1 MHPGTALLLITLLG
15 AGLLPAA
22 AIASATPGKAS
33 RSTDTRAAL
42 LEHAPEHCGANPEAK
57 RLAEMILAHPG
68 QQRATLRCN
77 PLLSRIAAD
86 KAREMARTGRVAHYG
101 SMVSPNM
108 RLRRAGYVL
117 PGYYPRGVA
126 NQVEAV
132 AGGYATAEEALAA
145 FLGSQTHR
153 EHLLGEH
160 PFYASQDEIGVGYYR
175 DPDSEHVEYWAVYV
189 AKRRPETVRADASG
203 EQAR

>member
-1 MHPGTALLLITLLG
+1 MHPGTALLLTTLL
-15 AGLLPAA
+15 ASLFLPATA
-22 AIASATPGKAS
+22 TASATPGQS
-33 RSTDTRAAL
+33 SPSTDPRAAL
-42 LEHAPEHCGANPEAK
+42 LGHAPEHCGASPEAK

-68 QQRATLRCN
+68 QQRVALRCN
-77 PLLSRIAAD
+77 PLLSRIAAE

-101 SMVSPNM
+101 NMVSPNM

-132 AGGYATAEEALAA
+132 AGGYGTPEEALAA
-145 FLGSQTHR
+145 FLGSQSHR

-160 PFYASQDEIGVGYYR
+160 PFYASQDEIGVGYFR

-189 AKRRPETVRADASG
+189 AKRRPETGRADAGG
-203 EQAR
+203 EPAR